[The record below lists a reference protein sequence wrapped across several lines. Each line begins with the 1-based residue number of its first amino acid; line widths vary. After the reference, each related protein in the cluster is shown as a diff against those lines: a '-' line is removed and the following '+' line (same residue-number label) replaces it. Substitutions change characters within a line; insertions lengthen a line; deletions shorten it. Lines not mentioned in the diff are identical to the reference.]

1 VTDDRERTAVSRERI
16 DAALTEVSSVLWRA
30 RELLDLLVFKLEE
43 EQLLLAGGRARWL
56 ARATHEV
63 EIVLAEIRHVEL
75 QRAMEVDAAARLL
88 DLPPSPSLRQLSETA
103 PEPWGEI
110 LREHRAAFLTSTAEV
125 SALAEAN
132 RELLTASYRAVQET
146 LDTLA
151 GRPDSA
157 ATYTAVGAQAGSA
170 RSRLIDRAM

>member
-1 VTDDRERTAVSRERI
+1 MSRERI

-43 EQLLLAGGRARWL
+43 EQLLLAGGRSRWL

-75 QRAMEVDAAARLL
+75 QRAMEVDEAARLL
-88 DLPPSPSLRQLSETA
+88 DLPPGPSLRQLSECA

-125 SALAEAN
+125 SALAESN
-132 RELLTASYRAVQET
+132 RELLTASYLAVQET

-151 GRPDSA
+151 GRPEA
-157 ATYTAVGAQAGSA
+157 PATYTAVGAQAGSA